1 MSSVCPLVCTSVC
14 VCVRLSNLLSSIGES
29 YPDAFVKE
37 IMLTPDTVRDTVSE
51 FQKSPVEDDVEFGTL
66 QLEKQRLES
75 LLLRKKYLVK
85 RLQLLYQQLDKTRN
99 YQEFVD
105 VLMNSKA
112 LLREVFTLEDQTRR
126 TYLGEVEVDWSR
138 FCIDGNEYIG
148 QNDQLIALQN
158 AGFL

>member
-1 MSSVCPLVCTSVC
+1 
-14 VCVRLSNLLSSIGES
+14 
-29 YPDAFVKE
+29 
-37 IMLTPDTVRDTVSE
+37 MLTPDTVRDTVSE